1 MHKLQQRLEG
11 YWRLELFNAVLLPVV
26 AILVLAVND
35 QTIGPLGIS
44 CLVPMSA
51 LLIAGGC
58 YWRAKVRQ
66 ISRDRSNIDST
77 LYWLDRVRLPLL
89 ASLIAVSFLC
99 VADLLFLRFSVSTGD
114 RWVAILATTLA
125 ILEYINYYHRQL
137 QHFDH
142 VPDFLRLLSGR
153 GFRKSQLRA
162 DLERCAIKRLNRG
175 NNRFNRSR
183 GPRGF

>member
-1 MHKLQQRLEG
+1 MNKLQQRLEG

-26 AILVLAVND
+26 AILVPTVNG
-35 QTIGPLGIS
+35 QSIGPIGIS
-44 CLVPMSA
+44 CLVPMSG
-51 LLIAGGC
+51 LLIVGGC
-58 YWRAKVRQ
+58 YWRAKFRQ
-66 ISRDRSNIDST
+66 IKDRSNIDST

-89 ASLIAVSFLC
+89 ASLIVASLLC
-99 VADLLFLRFSVSTGD
+99 VADLFFHRFSVSTGD
-114 RWVAILATTLA
+114 RWVAILATALA

-142 VPDFLRLLSGR
+142 APDFLRLLRGR

-162 DLERCAIKRLNRG
+162 DLDRCAIKHVNRG

-183 GPRGF
+183 GSRWF